1 VASWF
6 SIRGFAVATPTEPQ
20 IYDLLVTAH
29 DGIKRVQVKTTTF
42 TVRNGRW
49 AVGIG
54 HRPYSLDKT
63 AAKEPYDPV
72 SLDFFAV
79 INGIGELYL
88 IPIEAVAGRTGI
100 YLNTY
105 SQYKVGDV
113 SSLLN

>member
-1 VASWF
+1 
-6 SIRGFAVATPTEPQ
+6 
-20 IYDLLVTAH
+20 
-29 DGIKRVQVKTTTF
+29 VKTTTF
-42 TVRNGRW
+42 TVRNGRR

-63 AAKEPYDPV
+63 AGKEPYDPV